1 MQDEDGGG
9 ALLMIFVEQCM
20 LQKPFKCTTCFPKD
34 QPFLPFIFYQGV
46 AGQRLFSSAFLA
58 KPETH
63 RLMAVIAASVKEF

>member
-9 ALLMIFVEQCM
+9 VLLAIFVEQRT
-20 LQKPFKCTTCFPKD
+20 LQKPFKCITCFPKD

-58 KPETH
+58 KPETN
-63 RLMAVIAASVKEF
+63 RLMVVIAASVKEF